1 MSPRFQRIDRP
12 LQVATTGEAIG
23 TGIGILAGVI
33 VLIIVGATV
42 ATLFSVRP
50 AKARDVGQWE
60 ASDPF
65 TRSWYKSLMQP
76 DNPHMSCC
84 GESDAYWADKV
95 EVIDGKVFA
104 TITDTR
110 DDKSLGRANVAPG
123 TRVEVPPHKMKWDRG
138 NPTGHVVIFLGPSL
152 SVYCFVMNG
161 GV

>member
-1 MSPRFQRIDRP
+1 MSPRFNNLSRQH
-12 LQVATTGEAIG
+12 QVPTSGEGIG
-23 TGIGILAGVI
+23 TGIGILAGVV
-33 VLIIVGATV
+33 VLVIVGMV
-42 ATLFSVRP
+42 MATLFSVK

-60 ASDPF
+60 ASDPI

-110 DDKSLGRANVAPG
+110 DDKPLGRPHVPPG
-123 TRVEVPPHKMKWDRG
+123 TRIEVPPHKMKWDRG
-138 NPTGHVVIFLGPSL
+138 NPTGHVVIFLGPGL
-152 SVYCFVMNG
+152 SVLCFVMNG

>member
-1 MSPRFQRIDRP
+1 MSRRWPDMRLTRDQWSTGDAI
-12 LQVATTGEAIG
+12 VAGVTFLL
-23 TGIGILAGVI
+23 GILFLLMAI
-33 VLIIVGATV
+33 AIFA
-42 ATLFSVRP
+42 P
-50 AKARDVGQWE
+50 HAKARDVGQWE
-60 ASDPF
+60 ASDPI

-110 DDKSLGRANVAPG
+110 DDKPLGRPHVPPG
-123 TRVEVPPHKMKWDRG
+123 TRLEVPPNKLKWDRG